1 MRAAD
6 GGEVRAVRPLP
17 GLPRLPGVYLHQAP
31 GHGDARQVPQVRR
44 PHPEEDLPEAATPTT
59 AASYN
64 GDKDEPDQCDFMT
77 WDVPVKD
84 NCPECGQTMFK
95 KSGRGFKKPFCINES
110 CPNFV
115 PEEKRGGYRKKKTEE
130 AKTEGTAEA
139 AAETAAEE
147 KPKKTKAAAKKTTEK
162 KTAAKKT
169 TAKKTTDKKTTATKK
184 TTTKKTSTKK
194 ADADATEKNTAAK
207 KTTTKKAS
215 TKKTAEQAEGG
226 ADGSEGNAD
235 V

>member
-1 MRAAD
+1 MPGKCPKC
-6 GGEVRAVRPLP
+6 GG
-17 GLPRLPGVYLHQAP
+17 RLLKRTGKSKKTNKQYTYYCCEHLN
-31 GHGDARQVPQVRR
+31 
-44 PHPEEDLPEAATPTT
+44 
-59 AASYN
+59 S
-64 GDKDEPDQCDFMT
+64 KDEARKCDFMT

-84 NCPECGQTMFK
+84 TCPECGWTMFK

-110 CPNFV
+110 CPAFV

-147 KPKKTKAAAKKTTEK
+147 KPKKTKAAAKKTAEK

-169 TAKKTTDKKTTATKK
+169 TTKKTTEKKTTA
-184 TTTKKTSTKK
+184 TKKTSTKK
-194 ADADATEKNTAAK
+194 ADADATEKKTAAK

-215 TKKTAEQAEGG
+215 TKKAAEKGEGG

-235 V
+235 A